1 MYFFDNNQLLEMS
14 LFSKNF
20 VQISPSLNKKNSGLT
35 LNKKTKLYGTT
46 WIKSNPQKEENQEK
60 PSNLPITLPGVMVT
74 IVIIKL

>member
-20 VQISPSLNKKNSGLT
+20 VQISPSLHKKNSGPT

-46 WIKSNPQKEENQEK
+46 WIESNPQKEEN
-60 PSNLPITLPGVMVT
+60 
-74 IVIIKL
+74 